1 MDRGVRKDD
10 RLGESVAAVLQ
21 ALAVPRAFSQAHRGP
36 GQLCGPSLCSSVA
49 QAQPLTCHSCDH
61 SGWLKEKPGDLGCGE
76 SVQQFKVEYL
86 RTKVENVRLVD
97 RISSKKAALGTLY
110 LTATHVIF
118 VETAPDTRKETWI
131 LHSQIAT
138 IEKQATTATGCPL
151 LIRCKNFQL
160 LQLIIPQERDCH
172 DVYISLIRLA
182 RPVKYEELYCF
193 SFNPKL
199 DREEREQ
206 GWMLVNL
213 SEEYKRM
220 GLPNDYWQ
228 LSDVNREYR
237 VCDSYPTELYVP
249 RSATAHIIVGSSKF
263 RSRRRFPA
271 LSYYCKD
278 NHASICRS
286 SQPLSGFSARCLED
300 EQMLQAIRKANP
312 GSDFLYVV
320 DTRPKLN
327 AMANRAA
334 GKGYEN
340 EDNYSNIKFQ
350 FIGIENIHVMRNSLQ
365 KMLEVCELKSP
376 SMSDFLWGLENSGW
390 LRHIK
395 AIMDAGIFI
404 AKAVSEEGASVL
416 VHCSDGWDR
425 TAQVCSVASLLLEP
439 HYRTLKGF
447 MVLIEKDWIS
457 FGHKFTH
464 RYGNLDGDPREIS
477 PVIDQFLECVWQLM
491 EQFPCA
497 FEFNERFLIHIQHHI
512 YSCQFGNFLC
522 NSQKERQELKIQ
534 ERTYS
539 LWAHLW
545 KNRVDYL
552 NPLFRADHSQTRGVL
567 HLPTAPCNFMYK
579 FWNGMYN
586 RFEKGL
592 QPRQS
597 VTDYLVAVKEETQ
610 QLEEEL
616 EALEERLEKIQKVQL
631 NRTKV
636 RSKQS
641 EPSKHSG
648 FSTSDNSAANT
659 PQDYSGNVKSFLSRS
674 PSQGDEDSALIL
686 TQDNLKSSDPDLSAN
701 SDQESGVEDLSCR
714 SPSGGECV
722 PSEDS
727 GKDRDSDEAVFLTA

>member
-1 MDRGVRKDD
+1 M
-10 RLGESVAAVLQ
+10 E
-21 ALAVPRAFSQAHRGP
+21 HI
-36 GQLCGPSLCSSVA
+36 
-49 QAQPLTCHSCDH
+49 
-61 SGWLKEKPGDLGCGE
+61 
-76 SVQQFKVEYL
+76 
-86 RTKVENVRLVD
+86 RTPKVENVRLVD
-97 RISSKKAALGTLY
+97 RVSPKKAALGTLY

-118 VETAPDTRKETWI
+118 VENSPDTRKETWI
-131 LHSQIAT
+131 LHSQIST

-151 LIRCKNFQL
+151 LIRCKNFQII
-160 LQLIIPQERDCH
+160 QLIIPQERDCH
-172 DVYISLIRLA
+172 DVYVSLIRLA

-193 SFNPKL
+193 SFNPML
-199 DREEREQ
+199 DKEEREQ
-206 GWMLVNL
+206 GWVLINL

-220 GLPNDYWQ
+220 GLPNNYWQ

-249 RSATAHIIVGSSKF
+249 KSATAHIIVGSSKF
-263 RSRRRFPA
+263 RSRRRFPV
-271 LSYYCKD
+271 LSYYYKD
-278 NHASICRS
+278 NH
-286 SQPLSGFSARCLED
+286 
-300 EQMLQAIRKANP
+300 
-312 GSDFLYVV
+312 
-320 DTRPKLN
+320 LN

-425 TAQVCSVASLLLEP
+425 TAQVCSVASLLLDP

-457 FGHKFTH
+457 FGHKFNH
-464 RYGNLDGDPREIS
+464 RYGNLDGDPKEIS
-477 PVIDQFLECVWQLM
+477 PVIDQFIECVWQLM

-522 NSQKERQELKIQ
+522 NSQKERRELKIQ

-545 KNRVDYL
+545 KNRADYL
-552 NPLFRADHSQTRGVL
+552 NPLFRADHSQTQGTL
-567 HLPTAPCNFMYK
+567 HLPTTPCNFMYK
-579 FWNGMYN
+579 FWSGMYN
-586 RFEKGL
+586 RFEKGM

-597 VTDYLVAVKEETQ
+597 VTDYLMAVKEETQ

-631 NRTKV
+631 NCTKV
-636 RSKQS
+636 KSKQS
-641 EPSKHSG
+641 EPSRHSG
-648 FSTSDNSAANT
+648 FSTSDNSIANT
-659 PQDYSGNVKSFLSRS
+659 PQDYSGNMKSFPSRS

-714 SPSGGECV
+714 SPSGGEHA

>member
-1 MDRGVRKDD
+1 M
-10 RLGESVAAVLQ
+10 E
-21 ALAVPRAFSQAHRGP
+21 HI
-36 GQLCGPSLCSSVA
+36 
-49 QAQPLTCHSCDH
+49 
-61 SGWLKEKPGDLGCGE
+61 
-76 SVQQFKVEYL
+76 
-86 RTKVENVRLVD
+86 RTPKVENVRLVD

-206 GWMLVNL
+206 GWMLIEL

-220 GLPNDYWQ
+220 GLPNEYWQ

-237 VCDSYPTELYVP
+237 ICDSYPTELYVP
-249 RSATAHIIVGSSKF
+249 KSATAHIIVGSSKF

-271 LSYYCKD
+271 LSYYYKD

-365 KMLEVCELKSP
+365 KMLEVYLAVCELKSP

-545 KNRVDYL
+545 KNQADYL

-597 VTDYLVAVKEETQ
+597 VTDYLMAVKEETQ

-659 PQDYSGNVKSFLSRS
+659 PQDYSGNVKSFPSRS

>member
-1 MDRGVRKDD
+1 MTTWY
-10 RLGESVAAVLQ
+10 ESKPMISLEIGKKWDKT
-21 ALAVPRAFSQAHRGP
+21 LKYYSQ
-36 GQLCGPSLCSSVA
+36 
-49 QAQPLTCHSCDH
+49 
-61 SGWLKEKPGDLGCGE
+61 
-76 SVQQFKVEYL
+76 
-86 RTKVENVRLVD
+86 KVENVRLVD

-118 VETAPDTRKETWI
+118 VENAPDTRKETWI
-131 LHSQIAT
+131 LHSQIST

-206 GWMLVNL
+206 GWMLIDL
-213 SEEYKRM
+213 SEEYQRM
-220 GLPNDYWQ
+220 GLPDNYWQ
-228 LSDVNREYR
+228 LSDVNRDYR

-249 RSATAHIIVGSSKF
+249 RTATAHIIVGSSKF
-263 RSRRRFPA
+263 RSRRRFPV
-271 LSYYCKD
+271 LSYYHKD
-278 NHASICRS
+278 NHVSICRS

-300 EQMLQAIRKANP
+300 EQMLQAIRKASP
-312 GSDFLYVV
+312 GSDFIYVV

-425 TAQVCSVASLLLEP
+425 TAQVCSVASLLLDP

-457 FGHKFTH
+457 FGHKFNH
-464 RYGNLDGDPREIS
+464 RYGNLDGDPKEIS
-477 PVIDQFLECVWQLM
+477 PVIDQFIECVWQLM

-545 KNRVDYL
+545 KNRGDYL
-552 NPLFRADHSQTRGVL
+552 NPLFRDDPSQTQGTL
-567 HLPTAPCNFMYK
+567 HLPTTPCNFMYK
-579 FWNGMYN
+579 FWSGMYN

-597 VTDYLVAVKEETQ
+597 VTDYLMAVKEETQ

-631 NRTKV
+631 NRTQVK
-636 RSKQS
+636 SKQS
-641 EPSKHSG
+641 EPSRHSG
-648 FSTSDNSAANT
+648 FSTSDNSTANT
-659 PQDYSGNVKSFLSRS
+659 PQDYSGNMKSFPSRS

>member
-1 MDRGVRKDD
+1 MLRG
-10 RLGESVAAVLQ
+10 LQ
-21 ALAVPRAFSQAHRGP
+21 GTHP
-36 GQLCGPSLCSSVA
+36 
-49 QAQPLTCHSCDH
+49 
-61 SGWLKEKPGDLGCGE
+61 
-76 SVQQFKVEYL
+76 
-86 RTKVENVRLVD
+86 VENVRLVD

-118 VETAPDTRKETWI
+118 VENAPDTRKETWI
-131 LHSQIAT
+131 LHSQIST
-138 IEKQATTATGCPL
+138 IEKQATTAAGYPL

-160 LQLIIPQERDCH
+160 LQLIIPQERGCH
-172 DVYISLIRLA
+172 DVYISLVRLA

-206 GWMLVNL
+206 GWMLIDL

-220 GLPNDYWQ
+220 GLPNNHWQ
-228 LSDVNREYR
+228 LSDVNRDYR

-249 RSATAHIIVGSSKF
+249 QTATAHIMVGSSKF

-271 LSYYCKD
+271 LSYYHKD
-278 NHASICRS
+278 NH
-286 SQPLSGFSARCLED
+286 
-300 EQMLQAIRKANP
+300 
-312 GSDFLYVV
+312 
-320 DTRPKLN
+320 LN

-425 TAQVCSVASLLLEP
+425 TAQVCSVASLLLDP

-457 FGHKFTH
+457 FGHKFNH
-464 RYGNLDGDPREIS
+464 RYGNLDGDPKEIS
-477 PVIDQFLECVWQLM
+477 PVIDQFIECVWQLM

-545 KNRVDYL
+545 KNRGDYL
-552 NPLFRADHSQTRGVL
+552 NPLFRDDPSQTQGTLR
-567 HLPTAPCNFMYK
+567 LPTTPCNFMYK
-579 FWNGMYN
+579 FWSGMYN

-597 VTDYLVAVKEETQ
+597 VTDYLMAVKEETQ

-631 NRTKV
+631 NRTQVK
-636 RSKQS
+636 SKQS

-648 FSTSDNSAANT
+648 FSTSDNSTANT
-659 PQDYSGNVKSFLSRS
+659 PQDYSGNTKSFPSRS
-674 PSQGDEDSALIL
+674 PSQGDEESALIL
-686 TQDNLKSSDPDLSAN
+686 PQDNLKSSDPDLSAN
-701 SDQESGVEDLSCR
+701 SDQESGVEDLSGR
-714 SPSGGECV
+714 SASGGASAQ
-722 PSEDS
+722 SEDS
-727 GKDRDSDEAVFLTA
+727 GKDPDSDEAVFLTA

>member
-1 MDRGVRKDD
+1 M
-10 RLGESVAAVLQ
+10 
-21 ALAVPRAFSQAHRGP
+21 
-36 GQLCGPSLCSSVA
+36 
-49 QAQPLTCHSCDH
+49 
-61 SGWLKEKPGDLGCGE
+61 
-76 SVQQFKVEYL
+76 
-86 RTKVENVRLVD
+86 
-97 RISSKKAALGTLY
+97 
-110 LTATHVIF
+110 
-118 VETAPDTRKETWI
+118 
-131 LHSQIAT
+131 
-138 IEKQATTATGCPL
+138 
-151 LIRCKNFQL
+151 
-160 LQLIIPQERDCH
+160 
-172 DVYISLIRLA
+172 
-182 RPVKYEELYCF
+182 
-193 SFNPKL
+193 L
-199 DREEREQ
+199 DKEEREQ
-206 GWMLVNL
+206 GWVLINL

-220 GLPNDYWQ
+220 GLPNNYWL
-228 LSDVNREYR
+228 LSDVNRQYR

-249 RSATAHIIVGSSKF
+249 KSATAHIIVGSSKF
-263 RSRRRFPA
+263 RSRQRFPV
-271 LSYYCKD
+271 LSYYYKD

-312 GSDFLYVV
+312 GSDFVYVV

-404 AKAVSEEGASVL
+404 AKAVSEEGANVL

-425 TAQVCSVASLLLEP
+425 TAQVCSVASLLLDP

-447 MVLIEKDWIS
+447 M
-457 FGHKFTH
+457 
-464 RYGNLDGDPREIS
+464 
-477 PVIDQFLECVWQLM
+477 
-491 EQFPCA
+491 
-497 FEFNERFLIHIQHHI
+497 
-512 YSCQFGNFLC
+512 FGNFLC

-545 KNRVDYL
+545 KNWADYL
-552 NPLFRADHSQTRGVL
+552 NPLFRADHSQTQGTL
-567 HLPTAPCNFMYK
+567 HLPTTPCNFMYK
-579 FWNGMYN
+579 FWSGMYN
-586 RFEKGL
+586 RFEKGM
-592 QPRQS
+592 QPGQS
-597 VTDYLVAVKEETQ
+597 VTDYLMAVKEETQ

-631 NRTKV
+631 NCTKV
-636 RSKQS
+636 KCKQS

-648 FSTSDNSAANT
+648 FSTSDNSIANT
-659 PQDYSGNVKSFLSRS
+659 PQDYSGNLKSFPSRS

-701 SDQESGVEDLSCR
+701 SDQESGVEDLSCW
-714 SPSGGECV
+714 SPSGGEHA